1 MADPTKDLSDADQQF
16 SDDDND
22 LLEDELNIDDQG
34 DMPRTEGIVF
44 QTIQKPEV
52 ANMVKNVISD
62 KFVDSV
68 DWPERGTLPENEFKP
83 GFFRKA
89 FPRLFPDGRA
99 DITCPG
105 FGKPVSFSN
114 WVKHLLRADR
124 RFASNPLFVMVVTSI
139 MQRRQAL
146 TLSNIYADKRLSNL
160 NAKEFKENLEKG
172 DSSVL
177 KSVYGFSKSLK
188 GTQQFFSSQSSIAY
202 NFTRHLRI
210 SSDDKEMF
218 NVFLTFSLAD
228 LHEESLHKKFQIE
241 CLF

>member
-83 GFFRKA
+83 GF
-89 FPRLFPDGRA
+89 L
-99 DITCPG
+99 
-105 FGKPVSFSN
+105 
-114 WVKHLLRADR
+114 
-124 RFASNPLFVMVVTSI
+124 
-139 MQRRQAL
+139 
-146 TLSNIYADKRLSNL
+146 
-160 NAKEFKENLEKG
+160 
-172 DSSVL
+172 
-177 KSVYGFSKSLK
+177 
-188 GTQQFFSSQSSIAY
+188 
-202 NFTRHLRI
+202 
-210 SSDDKEMF
+210 
-218 NVFLTFSLAD
+218 
-228 LHEESLHKKFQIE
+228 
-241 CLF
+241 